1 MIIKDL
7 LKEGVCFA
15 VMQSYS
21 YLTKQKIA
29 SEKEWEIIALKRD
42 FKALSQYSFL
52 RKDNYHY
59 ATRHRN
65 PEGIISRTM
74 KFDEVSEFLR
84 YLGEFNTH
92 DMGSAG
98 RIYDLKKRPLKDEYN
113 KQVYKAKI
121 LSAPRIK
128 AEI

>member
-7 LKEGVCFA
+7 LNEGFCFA

-42 FKALSQYSFL
+42 YNVLSQYSFK

-59 ATRHRN
+59 STKHRN

-74 KFDEVSEFLR
+74 TLEETHEFLR
-84 YLGEFNTH
+84 YLDDFNVH

-113 KQVYKAKI
+113 KQVYKAQI
-121 LSAPRIK
+121 LSAPRVE

>member
-74 KFDEVSEFLR
+74 TLEETHEFLR
-84 YLGEFNTH
+84 YLDDFNVH
-92 DMGSAG
+92 DMGAAG
-98 RIYDLKKRPLKDEYN
+98 KIYDLKHKPLNDEYA
-113 KQVYKAKI
+113 KQEYKTQV
-121 LSAPRIK
+121 LSTPCFEA
-128 AEI
+128 